1 MKKILVLLLLLSSIA
16 KAQKSIDFTIPNFP
30 NKNESLE
37 KAIANFELGD
47 ELYSKGRGYAKQA
60 LDAYLLANDFNPDNS
75 YLNFKIGR
83 CYLFTNTKLK
93 SIAYLEKANELNENI
108 DVQLSYYL
116 GYAYHLNKQWDK
128 ALEQFK
134 KFSTF
139 AGSGGEFKALQED
152 AVMQVQECKNAKE
165 LELKPLRAFVDNAG
179 PAINSNYADYGPFIS
194 ADESMMIFTSRRE
207 GTTGGAIDPSINQY
221 MEDIY
226 MSIKKDGKWTPAVN
240 MGSPVNTEDHD
251 ANSGLSIDGQRFLLY
266 KGSGNGDLFE
276 SVLKGTK
283 WSSPQ
288 MLGKHINTKSHE
300 SSACYSPDGNSL
312 YFVSDNPEMSF
323 GDRDI
328 FVSKKD
334 KNGNWGKAENLGPVI
349 NTIYGEEG
357 VYMHPDGK
365 TLYFSSEGHKNIGG
379 YDIFKSVYADGKW
392 SKPENLGFPL
402 NTPDDDIFFVISA
415 DGKHGYYSSY
425 SDNGFGDKDIFLVT
439 FLGPEKPMLTSN
451 EDNLLA
457 SASAPVK
464 EAVLAS
470 AVTIKEAQLTIMKGA
485 ITDAINGK
493 PLEATIEIIDNV
505 QNVSIANF
513 TSNSSTG
520 RYLVSLPAGKNY
532 GIAVKKDGYL
542 FHSENIDIPAAAAY
556 QEVVTD
562 ISLKSVDIG
571 TSIVLRNIFFD
582 LGKATL
588 RAESTNELERLGKLL
603 YDNPTLKIEISG
615 HTDNIGASE
624 ANKNLSD
631 KRAKAVVDYLIKKGV
646 TGDRLTYV
654 GFGEDRPI
662 SSNEN
667 AEGRQQNRRT
677 EFKIIGK

>member
-1 MKKILVLLLLLSSIA
+1 
-16 KAQKSIDFTIPNFP
+16 
-30 NKNESLE
+30 
-37 KAIANFELGD
+37 
-47 ELYSKGRGYAKQA
+47 
-60 LDAYLLANDFNPDNS
+60 
-75 YLNFKIGR
+75 
-83 CYLFTNTKLK
+83 
-93 SIAYLEKANELNENI
+93 
-108 DVQLSYYL
+108 
-116 GYAYHLNKQWDK
+116 
-128 ALEQFK
+128 
-134 KFSTF
+134 
-139 AGSGGEFKALQED
+139 
-152 AVMQVQECKNAKE
+152 
-165 LELKPLRAFVDNAG
+165 
-179 PAINSNYADYGPFIS
+179 
-194 ADESMMIFTSRRE
+194 
-207 GTTGGAIDPSINQY
+207 
-221 MEDIY
+221 